1 MMAPMNTDNK
11 PEWAEAR
18 ALYGQGKTARQIA
31 YALGLPIARITH
43 RAVAEHWPAPPPP
56 DWQAIRH
63 QWEAGQPVRV
73 LATQF
78 GVSETTLRK
87 RRTRE
92 NWQRGTARGIDALRL
107 AVRTLE
113 EAMEHA
119 DLGDTVVT
127 TRLAAALSMAAGRL
141 REAEKQIFDANQPG
155 RDLNDVYGTEGEDE
169 AMREQ
174 MMEMLVRLNENPG
187 EEKEGPPPS

>member
-1 MMAPMNTDNK
+1 MMAPMNAEHK
-11 PEWAEAR
+11 SEWAEAR

-31 YALGLPIARITH
+31 YALGLPIAKITS
-43 RAVAEHWPAPPPP
+43 RAAAEHWPAPPPP
-56 DWQAIRH
+56 DWQAIRN
-63 QWEAGQPVRV
+63 QWEAGKPVRV
-73 LATQF
+73 LAMQF
-78 GVSETTLRK
+78 GVSETTVRK
-87 RRTRE
+87 RRMRE

-119 DLGDTVVT
+119 DLGDTVIT

-141 REAEKQIFDANQPG
+141 REAEKQLFESAGSG
-155 RDLNDVYGTEGEDE
+155 RDLNDIYGTEGEDE

-174 MMEMLVRLNENPG
+174 MMEMLVRLSENA
-187 EEKEGPPPS
+187 EKEETPPS